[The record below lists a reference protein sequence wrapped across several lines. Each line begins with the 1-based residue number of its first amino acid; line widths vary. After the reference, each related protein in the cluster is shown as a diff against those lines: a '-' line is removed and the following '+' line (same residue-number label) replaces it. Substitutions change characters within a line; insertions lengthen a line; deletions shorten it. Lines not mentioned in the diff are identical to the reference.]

1 MFILNVLLI
10 LLFSKSEDGSI
21 YFSGYSK
28 MSLPIDNFM
37 VVEVAKP
44 NLGN

>member
-1 MFILNVLLI
+1 MTYD
-10 LLFSKSEDGSI
+10 FSKSEDGSI

-28 MSLPIDNFM
+28 MALPIDNFL

-44 NLGN
+44 NLGIFN